1 MAQLRRII
9 LLHTHLDGVVE
20 IDVDAH
26 TNFCG
31 TNASGKTTLQ
41 RLIPVFYGEQPN
53 RVVPKTRK
61 KFDEFYLPYANS
73 YIIYEYQRDN
83 GLICQAVLTRKS
95 EGGVEYRFVSGAYQ
109 SELYLT
115 QSDSG
120 VSALGYAQWSS
131 AMRAHPDIQV
141 SAKISA
147 TSEYR
152 SIIQNDVS
160 ALRSNSTDNVKL
172 RRLAANFALVSHTHK
187 LRHIE
192 KLVSAVHAKEGKMDT
207 LKSMLAAIFEE
218 DGVTLPTTKVKNTKA
233 REWIAQMR
241 QSMRLEKLEDDF
253 AKLSTLATQ
262 LDGTLAQLAIL
273 QPQLVCDYESQKQ
286 RRADSQEQL
295 NAVQGQLKVLRERYA
310 NEQQQQN
317 AALSKAESD
326 LSETQLRLDDL
337 QNRFD
342 EFASQDMEQLA
353 RDIENLPLWR
363 ESLQE
368 LVEQHAL
375 MVEQHSDLEHKLE
388 QQKSKLATSLQ
399 RLSEQNRTKSKQLQQ
414 QKDALR
420 ESQIEQQAK
429 MQSAFASK
437 VEALQSQFNEQT
449 SSLKSQLAVLS
460 HQQQHSL
467 LSTQEQ
473 EAMHLCERRLE
484 RALQDYQNASLT
496 HQSLQTQW
504 QQARQN
510 RTQADSELANCRMQV
525 HQAEQNLINIQS
537 QLTPEHGTLRYYL
550 HQNYPNW
557 QQNIGKVIAPELL
570 ERHDLQPDCSEPT
583 QSLYGLTL
591 ALHEIDLPEHAQV
604 DTDLSEQ
611 QAQANSLLEK
621 LQQNRQLCEKELK
634 QAHEQSELLREQV
647 EQAQWQ
653 LTQAEQ
659 DIDYARD
666 SRERLSEQHRELNQS
681 RQSKLKT
688 QLNEQQTQLEQLNR
702 EHRQQLAAMNDDHQA
717 QKLELQLD
725 WQNELFSFDEQI
737 AALDM
742 QLEQKKASNKEQ
754 LKDLEQAFNEELS
767 DMGVDPNRIAHS
779 KQRQQQLREQIQQT
793 VERQDELSRYQQFI
807 KLDWKQLRPQLLEKE
822 TQLKQLQ
829 RDLNTQLAELK
840 ATFNA
845 QRSELDEQKER
856 CQQQLQSAAQAQEAT
871 SPLLSQ
877 LRELDLTDAADVPPR
892 TGDLSERLERCKEA
906 LALARSCQTQLQS
919 QLEQFEHNLLQDA
932 GVEFLDRLEY
942 EKRQLDDDSSL
953 AKQLKILGGLLHIL
967 RDQRQQLLEMGE
979 NIGGD
984 LKKFF
989 IVFRDINQRIAR
1001 QSERLSEAVA
1011 DDLTLEG
1018 IEKSQVK
1025 IISTIDELGFWEPLK
1040 AFAKAYDD
1048 WGRSAHALPSEDYL
1062 NALADVVELLRANE
1076 QYQMESLLRL
1086 ELHLSEGGSELVI
1099 KNDRQLLESSSHGM
1113 AYLILCKYLLAFT
1126 RLMRA
1131 DAEVSIHWPIDEIG
1145 TLAYHN
1151 VEKLFNACSENQIVI
1166 VGAFPNPESD
1176 VLMLFKHRYLLSPSD
1191 DNPHKRQLK
1200 RIQPK
1205 LSPLAQRLVQA
1216 TETQL

>member
-61 KFDEFYLPYANS
+61 KFDEFYLPFANS

-83 GLICQAVLTRKS
+83 AQLCQAVLTRKS

-115 QSDSG
+115 RSQNG
-120 VSALGYAQWSS
+120 VSALSYTQWAS

-160 ALRSNSTDNVKL
+160 ALRSNSADNVKL
-172 RRLAANFALVSHTHK
+172 RRLAASFALVSHNHK

-262 LDGTLAQLAIL
+262 LDGTLAQLAVL
-273 QPQLVCDYESQKQ
+273 QPQLEVDYELQKQ
-286 RRADSQEQL
+286 LRADTQEQF
-295 NAVQGQLKVLRERYA
+295 NAVQGQLKTLRENYA
-310 NEQQQQN
+310 NEQQQHN
-317 AALSKAESD
+317 ASLSKAESD

-342 EFASQDMEQLA
+342 EFASQDMDKLA
-353 RDIENLPLWR
+353 RDIDNLPLWR

-388 QQKSKLATSLQ
+388 QQKSKLAASLQ

-420 ESQIEQQAK
+420 ESQLEQQAK
-429 MQSAFASK
+429 MQSAFTSK
-437 VEALQSQFNEQT
+437 VEQLQRQFNEQT
-449 SSLKSQLAVLS
+449 STLKSQLAVLS
-460 HQQQHSL
+460 HQQNHSL
-467 LSTQEQ
+467 LNAQEQ
-473 EAMHLCERRLE
+473 DAMNLCERRLE
-484 RALQDYQNASLT
+484 RALQDYQSASLT
-496 HQSLQTQW
+496 HQALQTQW

-510 RTQADSELANCRMQV
+510 RVQADSELAHCRTLV
-525 HQAEQNLINIQS
+525 HQSEQNLANIQS
-537 QLTPEHGTLRYYL
+537 QLAPESGTLRHYL

-570 ERHDLQPDCSEPT
+570 ERHDLQPDLTQET
-583 QSLYGLTL
+583 QSLFGLTV
-591 ALHEIDLPEHAQV
+591 ALHEIDLPVHAQQ
-604 DTDLSEQ
+604 DSHLSEQ
-611 QAQANSLLEK
+611 QTTARAELEK
-621 LQQNRQLCEKELK
+621 MQQNKLQAEKALK
-634 QAHEQSELLREQV
+634 EAHEQSELLREQV

-666 SRERLSEQHRELNQS
+666 SRDRLTIEQQELNQT
-681 RQSKLKT
+681 RKAKLSA
-688 QLNEQQTQLEQLNR
+688 QLNEQQTQLEQLNG
-702 EHRQQLAAMNDDHQA
+702 EHAAQIEAMNDDFQA

-725 WQNELFSFDEQI
+725 WQNELLSFDEQI
-737 AALDM
+737 ATLDS
-742 QLEQKKASNKEQ
+742 QLEEKTASNKSQIKE
-754 LKDLEQAFNEELS
+754 LEQAFNEELS
-767 DMGVDPNRIAHS
+767 DMGVDPSRIAQS
-779 KQRQQQLREQIQQT
+779 KQRQAQLREQIQQT
-793 VERQDELSRYQQFI
+793 LERQDELGRYQQFI

-829 RDLNTQLAELK
+829 RDLTAKLAELK
-840 ATFNA
+840 TSFNA
-845 QRSELDEQKER
+845 KRHALDEQKEN
-856 CQQQLQSAAQAQEAT
+856 CQRQLQSAAQSLEMI
-871 SPLLSQ
+871 SPLLAQ
-877 LRELDLTDAADVPPR
+877 LRELDLSDGANEPGS
-892 TGDLSERLERCKEA
+892 GDLSERLERAKEA
-906 LALARSCQTQLQS
+906 LAITSSVKTQLKS
-919 QLEQFEHNLLQDA
+919 QLEQFETSLSQDA

-942 EKRQLDDDSSL
+942 EKRQLDDQSAL
-953 AKQLKILGGLLHIL
+953 GKQLKILGNLLHIL

-1001 QSERLSEAVA
+1001 QSQRLSEAVA

-1025 IISTIDELGFWEPLK
+1025 IISTIDELGFWQPLK

-1048 WGRSAHALPSEDYL
+1048 WSNSAHALPSEAYL

-1131 DAEVSIHWPIDEIG
+1131 DANVIIHWPIDEIG

-1191 DNPHKRQLK
+1191 ENPHKRQLK

-1205 LSPLAQRLVQA
+1205 LSSLAERLAQA